1 MTTDNNELKNQV
13 DDAFSYLESRIFE
26 LKEDDQ
32 YYIKELMRYI
42 ERLEYENEE
51 LKEQIRLINNIFQN

>member
-13 DDAFSYLESRIFE
+13 DDAFSYIESRIFE

-32 YYIKELMRYI
+32 YYIKELMRYV
-42 ERLEYENEE
+42 EHLEYENEE
-51 LKEQIRLINNIFQN
+51 LNNYIKEYNN

>member
-1 MTTDNNELKNQV
+1 MTTDNNELKNQL
-13 DDAFSYLESRIFE
+13 DDAYSYLEYRIFE

-42 ERLEYENEE
+42 ERLECENEE
-51 LKEQIRLINNIFQN
+51 LNNYIKEYNN

>member
-1 MTTDNNELKNQV
+1 MTTDNNKLRNQL
-13 DDAFSYLESRIFE
+13 DDAYSYLEYRIFE

-42 ERLEYENEE
+42 ERLECENEE
-51 LKEQIRLINNIFQN
+51 LNNYIKEYNN

>member
-32 YYIKELMRYI
+32 YYIKELMRYV
-42 ERLEYENEE
+42 EHLEYENEE
-51 LKEQIRLINNIFQN
+51 LNNYIKEYNN